1 MGLLVLSI
9 LFIPLAGAVQ
19 QYGSDANS
27 PVPLAKDDPQ
37 IIAALKSNVVYVGE
51 SQQAR
56 MNGVIRYIDSIS
68 NGTGTDELR
77 WIQEDYLTAA
87 STIPLLYTSDKI
99 NSARKEMQDQSV
111 LFSDTSADEMVLFG
125 VNTSTMRSF
134 INSSMKDFDASFND
148 PNRTPWLTTGRARLI
163 VFNDSANGRNSTLA
177 NLSSKGI
184 DVSEAQNL
192 SDSINAEYGDLLNAL
207 SHKGGVSVS
216 AVNSRIKILNQGFR
230 DSIRRSYATLKIQSQ
245 TAEILAIK
253 E

>member
-1 MGLLVLSI
+1 MLSI
-9 LFIPLAGAVQ
+9 LFIPLAGAIQ
-19 QYGSDANS
+19 QYGSDTNS
-27 PVPLAKDDPQ
+27 QISLAKDDPQ

-77 WIQEDYLTAA
+77 WIEEDYLTAA
-87 STIPLLYTSDKI
+87 STIPLMYTSDKI

-111 LFSDTSADEMVLFG
+111 LFSDASANEMVMFG
-125 VNTSTMRSF
+125 GNTSMMRAF
-134 INSSMKDFDASFND
+134 INGSMKDFDASFND
-148 PNRTPWLTTGRARLI
+148 PNRTPWLATGRARLI

-177 NLSSKGI
+177 NLISKGI
-184 DVSEAQNL
+184 DVSDAQKI
-192 SDSINAEYGDLLNAL
+192 SDSINGEYGDLLNAL
-207 SHKGGVSVS
+207 SHKGGVSIS
-216 AVNSRIKILNQGFR
+216 TVNSRIKMLNQGFR
-230 DSIRRSYATLKIQSQ
+230 DAIRRSYADLKIQSQ